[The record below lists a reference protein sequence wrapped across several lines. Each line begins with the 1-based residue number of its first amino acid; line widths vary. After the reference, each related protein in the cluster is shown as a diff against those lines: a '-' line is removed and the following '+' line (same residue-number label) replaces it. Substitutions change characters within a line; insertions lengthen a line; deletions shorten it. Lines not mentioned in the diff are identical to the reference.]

1 MTKKESVDL
10 AKEIINTLCIEPN
23 KEIRYNLASFIIDNE
38 KINIFAYIKYDN
50 SLANIL
56 IYSGVEYE
64 GRDNIY
70 ADYNHSIKET
80 DINVLANEL
89 YEIANLYQ
97 NPIWIYELKE
107 LISSFKTY
115 YLIQSYK
122 TEKDD
127 KYYGDIYP
135 SYLTSYDLTLGGKNF
150 GLQTN
155 MYDAV
160 KFSSKDKA
168 KIWLKYAVE
177 HFPNRTWDII
187 PVDERLFGKNK
198 PLYIIE

>member
-1 MTKKESVDL
+1 MGIIISESDM
-10 AKEIINTLCIEPN
+10 K
-23 KEIRYNLASFIIDNE
+23 F
-38 KINIFAYIKYDN
+38 
-50 SLANIL
+50 
-56 IYSGVEYE
+56 
-64 GRDNIY
+64 
-70 ADYNHSIKET
+70 ET
-80 DINVLANEL
+80 
-89 YEIANLYQ
+89 Y
-97 NPIWIYELKE
+97 
-107 LISSFKTY
+107 KTY

-122 TEKDD
+122 TEKND

-135 SYLTSYDLTLGGKNF
+135 SYLTSYDLILGGKNF

-177 HFPNRTWDII
+177 HYPNRTWDII